1 MVSGES
7 YYFLERRYRLHVVE
21 HKGAGKVML
30 RNRTTLELTEE
41 FDKPFTFI
49 CYTAWKPKSL
59 KRVWILKTSLADVRK
74 PGARRFVRE
83 GERLRQ
89 IP

>member
-7 YYFLERRYRLHVVE
+7 YYFLERHYRLHVVE
-21 HKGAGKVML
+21 HKGAGKVVL
-30 RNRTTLELTEE
+30 RNRSTLELTEE
-41 FDKPFTFI
+41 FDKPFTFV
-49 CYTAWKPKSL
+49 CYIAWKPKSL
-59 KRVWILKTSLADVRK
+59 TRVWILKTSLLDVRK

-83 GERLRQ
+83 GVRLRQ